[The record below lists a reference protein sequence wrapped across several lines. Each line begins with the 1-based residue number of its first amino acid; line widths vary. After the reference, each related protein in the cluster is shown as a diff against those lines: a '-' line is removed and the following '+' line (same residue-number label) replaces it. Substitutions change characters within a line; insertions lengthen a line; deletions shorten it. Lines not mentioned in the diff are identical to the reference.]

1 MSQKKNSESAKLN
14 NVKRELT
21 ISLKV
26 LEGQLESF
34 NEMLDPD
41 TTKINENNLCD
52 LYLRDSIVSVM
63 QFLKDL
69 REDCASTINQEYQKF
84 IEGQRNLSDWIY
96 DHYNNNNLYNKVL
109 DEALELMGDRLDF
122 TGFTNINFNEF
133 KFLQELLWI
142 IQHKSILWE
151 EQVDYLVDHGFV
163 IFPKEDEE

>member
-21 ISLKV
+21 ISLGV

-41 TTKINENNLCD
+41 TTKINENNLSD
-52 LYLRDSIVSVM
+52 LYLRDSIVSIM

-69 REDCASTINQEYQKF
+69 REDCSSTVDQEYQKF
-84 IEGQRNLSDWIY
+84 IEGQRNLSDWVY
-96 DHYNNNNLYNKVL
+96 EHYNNNNLYNLVL
-109 DEALELMGDRLDF
+109 DEALELIGDRLDY

-133 KFLQELLWI
+133 KFLQELLWTI
-142 IQHKSILWE
+142 ERKSILWE
-151 EQVDYLVDHGFV
+151 EQIDYLVQMHF
-163 IFPKEDEE
+163 IEFPKEDEE